1 MNMNS
6 IFKELF
12 KPIHAKEEL
21 KNQTIAFLAER
32 TQGYKRQIA
41 KSHKHSFYAIV
52 CMCLLFMLFGGHW
65 LYFTPT
71 AQISIDINPSI
82 EMSINRFEQVIFVN
96 DFNED
101 GRELVDSLKIKYKNY
116 ANAVEQ
122 ILDNDTIAALLSNN
136 EVMTITVIGP
146 DERQSAKI
154 LSGVEACTAKRR
166 NTYCFFVS
174 TEEVAEAHGMGLS
187 CGKYRAFLELQ
198 LLDPNI
204 TLEAVQKM
212 TMREIRDLIDCLSTD
227 KENNSSSYNNR
238 QNGHHRHGGM
248 NKDGEMETTAK
259 KLPATTSCHP

>member
-1 MNMNS
+1 M
-6 IFKELF
+6 
-12 KPIHAKEEL
+12 
-21 KNQTIAFLAER
+21 
-32 TQGYKRQIA
+32 
-41 KSHKHSFYAIV
+41 
-52 CMCLLFMLFGGHW
+52 
-65 LYFTPT
+65 
-71 AQISIDINPSI
+71 
-82 EMSINRFEQVIFVN
+82 
-96 DFNED
+96 
-101 GRELVDSLKIKYKNY
+101 
-116 ANAVEQ
+116 
-122 ILDNDTIAALLSNN
+122 DNDTIAALLSNN
-136 EVMTITVIGP
+136 EVMTTTVIGP

-238 QNGHHRHGGM
+238 QNGHHRHGG
-248 NKDGEMETTAK
+248 DGQRWRNGNHSQK
-259 KLPATTSCHP
+259 TSCDYILSSMTSWLRTNVQLATG